1 MTDRIVYLC
10 CKANGELDVDE
21 DGSVYGTI
29 CTTLPPSAPPV
40 RAYVLADE
48 LDRANQR
55 IAKLTEALEKSLI
68 EIRDLEWKLARRSER
83 IEKLEE
89 EVELAYSCCGA

>member
-21 DGSVYGTI
+21 DGSVYGTV
-29 CTTLPPSAPPV
+29 CATVPPSV
-40 RAYVLADE
+40 LRAYVLADE

-55 IAKLTEALEKSLI
+55 IAK
-68 EIRDLEWKLARRSER
+68 
-83 IEKLEE
+83 EE